1 MKRINSILYMAEPS
15 VEQGT
20 AIERAVSLAEN
31 NQADLTVID
40 VAPVIAEGIR
50 MPPGGP
56 SPTDLQSAMATER
69 LESLEHLVAPYKERV
84 NITIDVLTGKP
95 FIEAIRAVLR
105 DKHDLLIK
113 PAENPNWVE
122 RLLGSDDM
130 HLLRKCPCPVWM
142 IKPAEKTNYDCIIAA
157 VDFDPYQ
164 QKSLTQGLN
173 REILELAS
181 SLATSDFA
189 ALHLVHAWEAAAEGL
204 LRSWSDDPNG
214 ASQAYVEGERSRQQH
229 GMERVLGDLQELIG
243 AEAYKHLSPRGH
255 TTQGPAAKV
264 VPELATQL
272 QADLVV
278 MGTIGR
284 GGIAGYFIGN
294 TAESILD
301 QLKCSVLA
309 IKPPDF
315 VTPVKLDE

>member
-15 VEQGT
+15 VEQGS

-40 VAPVIAEGIR
+40 IAPAVAAGIR
-50 MPPGGP
+50 MPPSGP
-56 SPTDLQSAMATER
+56 SSTDLQSAMVAER
-69 LESLEHLVAPYKERV
+69 LEGLEHLIAPYKERH
-84 NITIDVLTGKP
+84 NITLDVLTGKP

-113 PAENPNWVE
+113 PAENPNWME

-142 IKPAEKTNYDCIIAA
+142 IKPAEKANYDCIIAA

-164 QKSLTQGLN
+164 QESLTRGLN
-173 REILELAS
+173 RDILELAS
-181 SLATSDFA
+181 SLAIADFA
-189 ALHLVHAWEAAAEGL
+189 ALHLVHAWEAPAEGL
-204 LRSWSDDPNG
+204 LRSWSDNPDD
-214 ASQAYVEGERSRQQH
+214 ASRNYIEGERSRHQH

-243 AEAYKHLSPRGH
+243 AQACKHLSPRGH

-264 VPELATQL
+264 VPELAVQL

-278 MGTIGR
+278 MGTLGR
-284 GGIAGYFIGN
+284 SGIAGYFIGN

-301 QLKCSVLA
+301 QLQCSVLA
-309 IKPPDF
+309 VKPPDF
-315 VTPVKLDE
+315 VTPVKLDA